1 MLTVADILRG
11 PRPAGSAHDPL
22 EHLTACHRRVEQR
35 LETLARAIGVLPG
48 QRAESLAAI
57 DAALAFFA
65 TNGVRHTEDE
75 EMSLF
80 PRLLPK
86 LTASERAVI
95 ELLEQEHGEAGLL
108 HSELE
113 RLAVR
118 LHDGGPD
125 ETAIEAFEACVGR
138 LASLYGRHI
147 AVEDTQVAGF
157 ARSRLTAVELTEIST
172 EMKRRRGQ

>member
-1 MLTVADILRG
+1 MLTVADLLRG
-11 PRPAGSAHDPL
+11 PRPAGSPHDPL
-22 EHLTACHRRVEQR
+22 EHLTACHRRVEHR
-35 LETLARAIGVLPG
+35 LETLARAIAALPG
-48 QRAESLAAI
+48 QPAEALAAI

-86 LTASERAVI
+86 LTASERVVI

-108 HSELE
+108 HTELE

-118 LHDGGPD
+118 LHEGVPD
-125 ETAIEAFEACVGR
+125 ETAIEAFEACLRR

-147 AVEDTQVAGF
+147 AIEDTQVAGF
-157 ARSRLTAVELTEIST
+157 ARSRLNAVELAAISA
-172 EMKRRRGQ
+172 EMKGRRAQ

>member
-1 MLTVADILRG
+1 MLTVADLLRG
-11 PRPAGSAHDPL
+11 PRPAGSVHDPL
-22 EHLTACHRRVEQR
+22 EHLTACHPRVEQR
-35 LETLARAIGVLPG
+35 LETLARATAALPG

-57 DAALAFFA
+57 DVALAFFA

-75 EMSLF
+75 EVSLF

-95 ELLEQEHGEAGLL
+95 ELLEQEHGEAGFL
-108 HSELE
+108 HAELE

-118 LHDGGPD
+118 LHDGVPD
-125 ETAIEAFEACVGR
+125 ETAIEAFKACLGR

-157 ARSRLTAVELTEIST
+157 ARSRLTAVELAEISA
-172 EMKRRRGQ
+172 EMKRLRGQ